1 MEEDYVMIP
10 GSGTKMIIRDVK
22 KEIETAFLD
31 YSMSVIVA
39 RALPDVRDGLKPVHR
54 RILYTMHERGNDPS
68 HPYRKSA
75 DTVGAVL
82 GSYHPHGDAS
92 VYDAMVRLA
101 QDFSLRYPLV
111 DGQGNFGSVDGDPP
125 AAYRYTEARMSRM
138 AVEMLTDID
147 KDTIDWD
154 PNFDETKKEPS
165 VLPSRFPNLL
175 VNGSQGIAVGMA
187 TNIPPHN
194 LGEVI
199 DGCVAYIDN
208 PDIDLPG
215 LMEYIKGP
223 DFPTAGII
231 MGRSGIRAAYAT
243 GRGKITLRGRATI
256 EEKKNGRAQ
265 IIVTEIP
272 YMVNKARLIENIADL
287 VKDKRI
293 EGISD
298 LNDETNRKGMRI
310 VIDVCVAYIDNPD
323 IDLPGLMEYI
333 KGPDFPTAGIIM
345 GRSGIRAAY
354 ATGRGKITLRGR
366 ATIEEKK
373 NGRAQIIVTE
383 IPYMVNKARLIENIA
398 DLVKDKRIEGISD
411 LNDETNRKGMRIVI
425 DVRKDAN
432 PQVVLN
438 QLYQYTQLQDTV
450 GVIMLA
456 IDHKVPKVL
465 TLKQMIQK
473 YVEFQDEIVRR
484 RTQYD
489 LKKAKE
495 RAHILEGLK
504 KATDIVDELIATI
517 RACKGGMSEAKA
529 AIMEQFGFDDP
540 QADAIVKLQLGR
552 LAGLEILKIEEELGT
567 LQAKIED
574 WEDILANDARVLEIV
589 KNELLEMKKRF
600 GDERRTEIE
609 TVSGEVDIEDLIA
622 EEQCVYTL
630 TEAGYIKR
638 QLKATYQAQKRGGR
652 GISGMTRKEEDIVQE
667 MFVGSTHDYVLFVT
681 DKGRLFRQKGYTI
694 AEGSRTSKGT
704 NIVNLL
710 QLAEGEKVTN
720 MLRQSAQADQEGGF
734 VTMVTKQG
742 LIKRTPLEQY
752 ANIRK
757 SGLIG
762 IALNEG
768 DSLAWTRL
776 TSGHDMLIVATRNGQ
791 AIRFNEEDARPMGR
805 SGHGVRAIKLA
816 EGDEVIGVCI
826 CREGG
831 TVLTVT
837 ENGKGRRSEIDTY
850 RITARGGKGIRN
862 YDVSKDKV
870 AAVKIVDDV
879 DDVLLSSQEGI
890 IIRLHANEIPVQSR
904 YGSGVR
910 VMRLGEN
917 DKVMVLARTDH
928 DDEAQTE
935 TIEAE
940 EGDEPTAE
948 QLAAM
953 EAADEASAAEAPE
966 ADTPEE

>member
-10 GSGTKMIIRDVK
+10 GSGTKKIIRDVK

-31 YSMSVIVA
+31 YSMSVIVS

-138 AVEMLTDID
+138 AVEMLTDIE

-165 VLPSRFPNLL
+165 VLPCRFPNLL

-194 LGEVI
+194 LSEVI
-199 DGCVAYIDN
+199 DGCIAYIDD

-215 LMEYIKGP
+215 LMEHIKGP

-256 EEKKNGRAQ
+256 EETKNGRTQ
-265 IIVTEIP
+265 IVITEIP
-272 YMVNKARLIENIADL
+272 YMVNKARLIEHMADL
-287 VKDKRI
+287 VKEKRI
-293 EGISD
+293 EGITG

-310 VIDVCVAYIDNPD
+310 VVD
-323 IDLPGLMEYI
+323 I
-333 KGPDFPTAGIIM
+333 
-345 GRSGIRAAY
+345 
-354 ATGRGKITLRGR
+354 
-366 ATIEEKK
+366 
-373 NGRAQIIVTE
+373 
-383 IPYMVNKARLIENIA
+383 
-398 DLVKDKRIEGISD
+398 
-411 LNDETNRKGMRIVI
+411 
-425 DVRKDAN
+425 RKDAN
-432 PQVVLN
+432 AQVILN

-465 TLKQMIQK
+465 TLKQMLQK
-473 YVEFQDEIVRR
+473 YVEFQDEVVRR

-517 RACKGGMSEAKA
+517 RACKGGMAEAKA

-552 LAGLEILKIEEELGT
+552 LAGLEILKIEEELAS

-574 WEDILANDARVLEIV
+574 WEAILADDARVLAIV
-589 KNELLEMKKRF
+589 KDELLEMKKRF
-600 GDERRTEIE
+600 GDERRTEIQSV
-609 TVSGEVDIEDLIA
+609 TGEVDIEDLIA

-638 QLKATYQAQKRGGR
+638 QLKATYQAQRRGGR

-681 DKGRLFRQKGYTI
+681 DRGRLFRIKGYTI
-694 AEGSRTSKGT
+694 AEGSRTSKGM

-720 MLRQSAQADQEGGF
+720 MICQSKDAEQSGGY

-768 DSLAWTRL
+768 DALAWTRL

-791 AIRFNEEDARPMGR
+791 AIRFNEENARPMGR
-805 SGHGVRAIKLA
+805 NGHGVRAIRLA
-816 EGDEVIGVCI
+816 EGDEVVGVCI

-837 ENGKGRRSEIDTY
+837 ENGKGRRSDIDTY

-862 YDVSKDKV
+862 YDASKDKV

-890 IIRLHANEIPVQSR
+890 IIRLHVNEIPLQSR

-935 TIEAE
+935 QIDASEAE
-940 EGDEPTAE
+940 AEPTAE
-948 QLAAM
+948 QLAEM
-953 EAADEASAAEAPE
+953 EAADAAAATETPE
-966 ADTPEE
+966 ADPEEKE

>member
-1 MEEDYVMIP
+1 
-10 GSGTKMIIRDVK
+10 
-22 KEIETAFLD
+22 
-31 YSMSVIVA
+31 
-39 RALPDVRDGLKPVHR
+39 
-54 RILYTMHERGNDPS
+54 
-68 HPYRKSA
+68 
-75 DTVGAVL
+75 
-82 GSYHPHGDAS
+82 
-92 VYDAMVRLA
+92 
-101 QDFSLRYPLV
+101 
-111 DGQGNFGSVDGDPP
+111 
-125 AAYRYTEARMSRM
+125 
-138 AVEMLTDID
+138 
-147 KDTIDWD
+147 
-154 PNFDETKKEPS
+154 
-165 VLPSRFPNLL
+165 
-175 VNGSQGIAVGMA
+175 
-187 TNIPPHN
+187 
-194 LGEVI
+194 
-199 DGCVAYIDN
+199 
-208 PDIDLPG
+208 
-215 LMEYIKGP
+215 
-223 DFPTAGII
+223 
-231 MGRSGIRAAYAT
+231 
-243 GRGKITLRGRATI
+243 
-256 EEKKNGRAQ
+256 
-265 IIVTEIP
+265 
-272 YMVNKARLIENIADL
+272 MVNKARLIENMAEL

-293 EGISD
+293 EGITG

-310 VIDVCVAYIDNPD
+310 VVD
-323 IDLPGLMEYI
+323 I
-333 KGPDFPTAGIIM
+333 
-345 GRSGIRAAY
+345 
-354 ATGRGKITLRGR
+354 
-366 ATIEEKK
+366 
-373 NGRAQIIVTE
+373 
-383 IPYMVNKARLIENIA
+383 
-398 DLVKDKRIEGISD
+398 
-411 LNDETNRKGMRIVI
+411 
-425 DVRKDAN
+425 RKDAN
-432 PQVVLN
+432 AQVILN

-456 IDHKVPKVL
+456 IDHKVPKVM

-473 YVEFQDEIVRR
+473 YVEFQDEVVRR

-517 RACKGGMSEAKA
+517 RACKGGMAEAKA

-552 LAGLEILKIEEELGT
+552 LAGLEILKIEEELSG

-574 WEDILANDARVLEIV
+574 WENILANDARVLEIV
-589 KNELLEMKKRF
+589 KNELLDMKKRF
-600 GDERRTEIE
+600 GDERRTEIQSV
-609 TVSGEVDIEDLIA
+609 TGEVDIEDLIA

-638 QLKATYQAQKRGGR
+638 QLKATYQAQRRGGR

-681 DKGRLFRQKGYTI
+681 DRGRLFRIKGYTI
-694 AEGSRTSKGT
+694 AEGSRTSKGS

-720 MLRQSAQADQEGGF
+720 MICQSKEADTEGGF

-768 DSLAWTRL
+768 DALAWTRL

-791 AIRFNEEDARPMGR
+791 AIRFNEADARPMGR
-805 SGHGVRAIKLA
+805 SGHGVRAIRLA
-816 EGDEVIGVCI
+816 EGDEVVGVCI

-837 ENGKGRRSEIDTY
+837 ENGKGRRSDIDTY

-862 YDVSKDKV
+862 YDAAKDKV

-890 IIRLHANEIPVQSR
+890 IIRLHANEIPLQSR

-935 TIEAE
+935 QIDTSDA
-940 EGDEPTAE
+940 DAEPTAE

-953 EAADEASAAEAPE
+953 EAADAAAAAEAPE
-966 ADTPEE
+966 ADDKGEE

>member
-1 MEEDYVMIP
+1 
-10 GSGTKMIIRDVK
+10 
-22 KEIETAFLD
+22 
-31 YSMSVIVA
+31 
-39 RALPDVRDGLKPVHR
+39 
-54 RILYTMHERGNDPS
+54 
-68 HPYRKSA
+68 
-75 DTVGAVL
+75 
-82 GSYHPHGDAS
+82 
-92 VYDAMVRLA
+92 
-101 QDFSLRYPLV
+101 
-111 DGQGNFGSVDGDPP
+111 
-125 AAYRYTEARMSRM
+125 
-138 AVEMLTDID
+138 
-147 KDTIDWD
+147 
-154 PNFDETKKEPS
+154 
-165 VLPSRFPNLL
+165 
-175 VNGSQGIAVGMA
+175 MA

-194 LGEVI
+194 LSEVI
-199 DGCVAYIDN
+199 DGCVAYIEN

-215 LMEYIKGP
+215 LMEHIKGP

-256 EEKKNGRAQ
+256 EETKNGRTQ
-265 IIVTEIP
+265 IIITEIP
-272 YMVNKARLIENIADL
+272 YMVNKARLIENMAEL

-293 EGISD
+293 EGITG

-310 VIDVCVAYIDNPD
+310 VVD
-323 IDLPGLMEYI
+323 I
-333 KGPDFPTAGIIM
+333 
-345 GRSGIRAAY
+345 
-354 ATGRGKITLRGR
+354 
-366 ATIEEKK
+366 
-373 NGRAQIIVTE
+373 
-383 IPYMVNKARLIENIA
+383 
-398 DLVKDKRIEGISD
+398 
-411 LNDETNRKGMRIVI
+411 
-425 DVRKDAN
+425 RKDAN
-432 PQVVLN
+432 AQVILN

-456 IDHKVPKVL
+456 IDHKVPKVM

-473 YVEFQDEIVRR
+473 YVEFQDEVVRR

-517 RACKGGMSEAKA
+517 RACKGGMAEAKA

-552 LAGLEILKIEEELGT
+552 LAGLEILKIEEELSG
-567 LQAKIED
+567 LQAKIKD

-589 KNELLEMKKRF
+589 KNELLDMKKRF
-600 GDERRTEIE
+600 GDERRTEIQSV
-609 TVSGEVDIEDLIA
+609 TGEVDIEDLIA

-681 DKGRLFRQKGYTI
+681 DKGRLFRVKGYTI
-694 AEGSRTSKGT
+694 SEGSRTSKGS

-720 MLRQSAQADQEGGF
+720 MLCYPKDEDNKGGF

-757 SGLIG
+757 TGLIG

-768 DSLAWTRL
+768 DALAWTRL
-776 TSGHDMLIVATRNGQ
+776 TTGNDMLIVARNGQ
-791 AIRFNEEDARPMGR
+791 AIRFNEADARPMGR

-862 YDVSKDKV
+862 YDASKDKV

-935 TIEAE
+935 SIEADAE
-940 EGDEPTAE
+940 DEPTAE
-948 QLAAM
+948 QLAEM

-966 ADTPEE
+966 ADTGDEE

>member
-1 MEEDYVMIP
+1 MAEEKDTI
-10 GSGTKMIIRDVK
+10 GRD
-22 KEIETAFLD
+22 EPLNEEAPTPQTAGDAADAAPAADAPARAGKFDRLTQDEGGVRKLTGMYKNWFLD
-31 YSMSVIVA
+31 YASYVILE
-39 RALPDVRDGLKPVHR
+39 RAVPHVEDGLKPVQR
-54 RILYTMHERGNDPS
+54 RILHAMKVVDDGRYNKVANIVGQTMQ
-68 HPYRKSA
+68 
-75 DTVGAVL
+75 
-82 GSYHPHGDAS
+82 YHPHGDAS
-92 VYDAMVRLA
+92 IKDALVQLGQKDLLIDCQGNWGNILTGDEAAAGRYIEARLSKFASEVVFNKKTTEWMLSYDGRKEEPVTLPIKFPLLLA
-101 QDFSLRYPLV
+101 Q
-111 DGQGNFGSVDGDPP
+111 GSD
-125 AAYRYTEARMSRM
+125 
-138 AVEMLTDID
+138 
-147 KDTIDWD
+147 
-154 PNFDETKKEPS
+154 
-165 VLPSRFPNLL
+165 
-175 VNGSQGIAVGMA
+175 GIAVGLA
-187 TNIPPHN
+187 SKILPHN
-194 LGEVI
+194 FVELINACIAHLEGREFQL
-199 DGCVAYIDN
+199 Y
-208 PDIDLPG
+208 
-215 LMEYIKGP
+215 P
-223 DFPTAGII
+223 DFPTGGII

-256 EEKKNGRAQ
+256 EETKNGRTQ
-265 IIVTEIP
+265 IIITEIP
-272 YMVNKARLIENIADL
+272 YMVNKARLIENMADL
-287 VKDKRI
+287 VKEKRI
-293 EGISD
+293 EGITG

-310 VIDVCVAYIDNPD
+310 VVD
-323 IDLPGLMEYI
+323 I
-333 KGPDFPTAGIIM
+333 
-345 GRSGIRAAY
+345 
-354 ATGRGKITLRGR
+354 
-366 ATIEEKK
+366 
-373 NGRAQIIVTE
+373 
-383 IPYMVNKARLIENIA
+383 
-398 DLVKDKRIEGISD
+398 
-411 LNDETNRKGMRIVI
+411 
-425 DVRKDAN
+425 RKDAN
-432 PQVVLN
+432 AQVILN

-465 TLKQMIQK
+465 TLKQMLQK
-473 YVEFQDEIVRR
+473 YVEFQDEVVRR

-517 RACKGGMSEAKA
+517 RACKGGMAEAKA

-552 LAGLEILKIEEELGT
+552 LAGLEILKIEEELAS
-567 LQAKIED
+567 LQAKIEN
-574 WEDILANDARVLEIV
+574 WEAILADDARVLAIV
-589 KNELLEMKKRF
+589 KDELLEMKKRF
-600 GDERRTEIE
+600 GDERRTEIQSV
-609 TVSGEVDIEDLIA
+609 TGEVDIEDLIA

-638 QLKATYQAQKRGGR
+638 QLKATYQAQRRGGR

-681 DKGRLFRQKGYTI
+681 DRGRLFRIKGYTI
-694 AEGSRTSKGT
+694 AEGSRTSKGS

-720 MLRQSAQADQEGGF
+720 MICQSKEADTEGGF

-768 DSLAWTRL
+768 DALAWTRL

-791 AIRFNEEDARPMGR
+791 AIRFNEADARPMGR
-805 SGHGVRAIKLA
+805 SGHGVRAIRLA
-816 EGDEVIGVCI
+816 EGDEVVGVCI

-837 ENGKGRRSEIDTY
+837 ENGKGRRSDIDTY

-862 YDVSKDKV
+862 YDAAKDKV

-890 IIRLHANEIPVQSR
+890 IIRLHANEIPLQSR

-935 TIEAE
+935 QIDTSDA
-940 EGDEPTAE
+940 DAEPTAE

-953 EAADEASAAEAPE
+953 EAADAAAAAEAPE
-966 ADTPEE
+966 ADDKGEE

>member
-1 MEEDYVMIP
+1 MEEDFVMVP
-10 GSGTKMIIRDVK
+10 GTGTKKIVRDVK

-125 AAYRYTEARMSRM
+125 AAYRYTEARMSKI

-147 KDTIDWD
+147 KDTINWD
-154 PNFDETKKEPS
+154 PNFDETKKEPN
-165 VLPSRFPNLL
+165 VLPARFPNLL
-175 VNGSQGIAVGMA
+175 CNGSQGIAVGMA

-194 LGEVI
+194 LCEVV
-199 DGCVAYIDN
+199 DGAIALIDN
-208 PDIDLPG
+208 PDIDLAG

-256 EEKKNGRAQ
+256 EEKKNGRYQ
-265 IIVTEIP
+265 IIITEIP

-310 VIDVCVAYIDNPD
+310 VV
-323 IDLPGLMEYI
+323 EI
-333 KGPDFPTAGIIM
+333 K
-345 GRSGIRAAY
+345 
-354 ATGRGKITLRGR
+354 K
-366 ATIEEKK
+366 E
-373 NGRAQIIVTE
+373 
-383 IPYMVNKARLIENIA
+383 
-398 DLVKDKRIEGISD
+398 
-411 LNDETNRKGMRIVI
+411 
-425 DVRKDAN
+425 AN

-438 QLYQYTQLQDTV
+438 QLYQFTQLQDTV

-456 IDHKVPKVL
+456 IDHKIPKIL
-465 TLKQMIQK
+465 TLKQMLQR
-473 YVEFQDEIVRR
+473 YVEFQDEVIRR
-484 RTQYD
+484 RTEYD
-489 LKKAKE
+489 LKKAEE

-504 KATDIVDELIATI
+504 RATDIVDDLIATI
-517 RACKGGMSEAKA
+517 RACKGGIPEAKQ
-529 AIMEQFGFDDP
+529 AIMDKFGFDDP

-552 LAGLEILKIEEELGT
+552 LAGLEILKIEQELNDLEE
-567 LQAKIED
+567 KIKNWKE
-574 WEDILANDARVLEIV
+574 ILADDAKVLEIV
-589 KNELLEMKKRF
+589 KNELLDMKKRF
-600 GDERRTEIE
+600 GDERRTDIE
-609 TVSGEVDIEDLIA
+609 AVSGEVDIEDLIP
-622 EEQCVYTL
+622 EEQCVFTL
-630 TEAGYIKR
+630 THAGYIKR
-638 QLKATYQAQKRGGR
+638 TPKATYQVQHRGGR
-652 GISGMTRKEEDIVQE
+652 GIAGLSHKEEDVVEELFI
-667 MFVGSTHDYVLFVT
+667 GSTHDYVLFVT
-681 DKGRLFRQKGYTI
+681 NLGRIFRLKGYQI

-704 NIVNLL
+704 NIINLL
-710 QLAEGEKVTN
+710 QLQDGEKVTT
-720 MLRQSAQADQEGGF
+720 MLCQQGKAGDDAGF
-734 VTMVTKQG
+734 VTMVTKHG
-742 LIKRTPLEQY
+742 LIKRTPLAQY

-757 SGLIG
+757 SGLNA

-768 DSLAWTRL
+768 DQLAWTRL
-776 TSGHDMLIVATRNGQ
+776 TTGSDMLIVATKFGQ
-791 AIRFNEEDARPMGR
+791 AIRFNEANARPMGR
-805 SGHGVRAIKLA
+805 MGHGVRAIRLA

-826 CREGG
+826 CRDNA
-831 TVLTVT
+831 TLFTVT
-837 ENGKGRRSEIDTY
+837 EGGKGRRSQVDDY

-862 YDVSKDKV
+862 YDKSKDYV
-870 AAVKIVDDV
+870 AGVKILDDA
-879 DDVLLSSQEGI
+879 DDIILISQEGI
-890 IIRLHANEIPVQSR
+890 LIRMHAEDINIQSR

-910 VMRLGEN
+910 VMRLGEG
-917 DKVMVLARTDH
+917 DKVAVLARTDH
-928 DDEAQTE
+928 DDEAETE
-935 TIEAE
+935 KPEENAEGEELTPEELAEIAAEEKAQEAE
-940 EGDEPTAE
+940 E
-948 QLAAM
+948 
-953 EAADEASAAEAPE
+953 EAKADAPE
-966 ADTPEE
+966 DEE

>member
-10 GSGTKMIIRDVK
+10 GSGTKKIVRDVK

-31 YSMSVIVA
+31 YSMSVIVS

-68 HPYRKSA
+68 HSYRKSA

-111 DGQGNFGSVDGDPP
+111 DGQGNFGSVDGDPA

-194 LGEVI
+194 LSEVI
-199 DGCVAYIDN
+199 DGCVAYIDD
-208 PDIDLPG
+208 PDIDLAG
-215 LMEYIKGP
+215 LMEHIKGP

-256 EEKKNGRAQ
+256 EEHKNGRSQ
-265 IIVTEIP
+265 IIITEIP
-272 YMVNKARLIENIADL
+272 YMVNKARLIESMADL

-293 EGISD
+293 DGITG

-310 VIDVCVAYIDNPD
+310 VV
-323 IDLPGLMEYI
+323 
-333 KGPDFPTAGIIM
+333 
-345 GRSGIRAAY
+345 
-354 ATGRGKITLRGR
+354 
-366 ATIEEKK
+366 
-373 NGRAQIIVTE
+373 
-383 IPYMVNKARLIENIA
+383 
-398 DLVKDKRIEGISD
+398 
-411 LNDETNRKGMRIVI
+411 

-432 PQVVLN
+432 AQVILN

-456 IDHKVPKVL
+456 IDHKVPKVM

-473 YVEFQDEIVRR
+473 YVEFQDEVVRR

-489 LKKAKE
+489 LKKAME

-517 RACKGGMSEAKA
+517 RACKGGMSEAKS

-552 LAGLEILKIEEELGT
+552 LAGLEILKIEEELTG
-567 LQAKIED
+567 LQAKIKD
-574 WEDILANDARVLEIV
+574 WQDILANDARVLAIV
-589 KNELLEMKKRF
+589 KNELLDMKKRF

-609 TVSGEVDIEDLIA
+609 SVNGEVDIEDLIA

-638 QLKATYQAQKRGGR
+638 QLKATYQAQRRGGR
-652 GISGMTRKEEDIVQE
+652 GIAGMTRKEEDIVQE

-681 DKGRLFRQKGYTI
+681 DKGRLFRVKGYTI
-694 AEGSRTSKGT
+694 AEGSRTSKGS

-710 QLAEGEKVTN
+710 QLAEGEHVTN
-720 MLRQSAQADQEGGF
+720 MLRQSADADKTGF

-768 DSLAWTRL
+768 DALAWTRL
-776 TSGHDMLIVATRNGQ
+776 TTGNDMLIVATRNGQ
-791 AIRFNEEDARPMGR
+791 AIRFNEADARPMGR

-816 EGDEVIGVCI
+816 EGDEVVGVCI
-826 CREGG
+826 CRAGA

-837 ENGKGRRSEIDTY
+837 ENGKGRRTEIETY

-862 YDVSKDKV
+862 YDLTKDKV
-870 AAVKIVDDV
+870 AAVKIVDDI

-890 IIRLHANEIPVQSR
+890 IIRLHANEIPLQSR

-917 DKVMVLARTDH
+917 DKVTVLARTDH
-928 DDEAQTE
+928 DDEATTE
-935 TIEAE
+935 HIEADAE
-940 EGDEPTAE
+940 AEAEPNEAE
-948 QLAAM
+948 LAAL
-953 EAADEASAAEAPE
+953 EAADAAAEAETP
-966 ADTPEE
+966 DTSDDSTEE